1 MNLPPFQLGL
11 TAITIAAWT
20 LHENEIYRWMF
31 LSPWWICQTL
41 LGRENWDLLNGMG
54 QSCCR
59 PEGDQ
64 KRSDRGEK
72 FLGYFSLRT
81 SVVQQPET
89 FVQNSNFANASLLR
103 NLVLHYSFHLKTPPW
118 KLWQHENLFEV
129 LVDEGSARVVVNL
142 FPKWVVGS
150 AHVIEPITQIL
161 FAQWELTAEK
171 FLEGVTLFCVPN
183 LNISL
188 WINAVPLILLGRGSF
203 GSYKMNIMIKIQ
215 CRSWARARKKKITAS
230 QNMYAEK
237 FEAESDPCTSA
248 CWRLSYRHSQ

>member
-1 MNLPPFQLGL
+1 MGDDR
-11 TAITIAAWT
+11 
-20 LHENEIYRWMF
+20 HGGVRD
-31 LSPWWICQTL
+31 LSETTFRL
-41 LGRENWDLLNGMG
+41 S

-118 KLWQHENLFEV
+118 KLWQHENLLEV

-215 CRSWARARKKKITAS
+215 CRSWARAREKKITAN

-248 CWRLSYRHSQ
+248 CWRLSYRHSE

>member
-1 MNLPPFQLGL
+1 MLSNISYMNSYIFMGDDR
-11 TAITIAAWT
+11 
-20 LHENEIYRWMF
+20 HGGVRD
-31 LSPWWICQTL
+31 LSETTFRL
-41 LGRENWDLLNGMG
+41 G

-64 KRSDRGEK
+64 KRSDHGEK

-142 FPKWVVGS
+142 FPEWVVGS

-171 FLEGVTLFCVPN
+171 VLEG
-183 LNISL
+183 
-188 WINAVPLILLGRGSF
+188 LLYF
-203 GSYKMNIMIKIQ
+203 
-215 CRSWARARKKKITAS
+215 
-230 QNMYAEK
+230 
-237 FEAESDPCTSA
+237 A
-248 CWRLSYRHSQ
+248 CHI

>member
-1 MNLPPFQLGL
+1 M
-11 TAITIAAWT
+11 IID
-20 LHENEIYRWMF
+20 Y
-31 LSPWWICQTL
+31 
-41 LGRENWDLLNGMG
+41 
-54 QSCCR
+54 
-59 PEGDQ
+59 
-64 KRSDRGEK
+64 
-72 FLGYFSLRT
+72 
-81 SVVQQPET
+81 
-89 FVQNSNFANASLLR
+89 FANASLMR

-203 GSYKMNIMIKIQ
+203 GSYKMNIIDKNSVPILGTGPREKDNCKSEYVGRKI
-215 CRSWARARKKKITAS
+215 WGRKWTPELRL
-230 QNMYAEK
+230 AEGYLIDILNNHWFMAGLCK
-237 FEAESDPCTSA
+237 TLDVVLL
-248 CWRLSYRHSQ
+248 WI

>member
-11 TAITIAAWT
+11 TAVTIAAWT

-129 LVDEGSARVVVNL
+129 LVDEGSARVVVEPDHPPRVNHPHKIL
-142 FPKWVVGS
+142 GASGHLRSEKTSSVVWKKC
-150 AHVIEPITQIL
+150 
-161 FAQWELTAEK
+161 F
-171 FLEGVTLFCVPN
+171 FLDECKG
-183 LNISL
+183 LNSVHYTVETRIS
-188 WINAVPLILLGRGSF
+188 
-203 GSYKMNIMIKIQ
+203 IMIKVVFFK
-215 CRSWARARKKKITAS
+215 RKVLKV
-230 QNMYAEK
+230 Y
-237 FEAESDPCTSA
+237 CTWSE
-248 CWRLSYRHSQ
+248 

>member
-11 TAITIAAWT
+11 TAVTIAAWT

-188 WINAVPLILLGRGSF
+188 WINAVPLILLGRGSY
-203 GSYKMNIMIKIQ
+203 GSYKMNIIDKNSVPILGTGPREKDNCKSEYV
-215 CRSWARARKKKITAS
+215 CRKVWGRKWPLYFGLLKAI
-230 QNMYAEK
+230 
-237 FEAESDPCTSA
+237 
-248 CWRLSYRHSQ
+248 L

>member
-1 MNLPPFQLGL
+1 MRNFFLRCCGIVSTRTETLYLLMLSNISYMNSWIFMGDDR
-11 TAITIAAWT
+11 
-20 LHENEIYRWMF
+20 HGGVRD
-31 LSPWWICQTL
+31 LSETTFRL
-41 LGRENWDLLNGMG
+41 S

-188 WINAVPLILLGRGSF
+188 WINAVPLILLGRGSY
-203 GSYKMNIMIKIQ
+203 GSYKMNIIDKNSVPILGTGPREKDNCKSEYV
-215 CRSWARARKKKITAS
+215 CRKVWGRKWPLYFGLLKAI
-230 QNMYAEK
+230 
-237 FEAESDPCTSA
+237 
-248 CWRLSYRHSQ
+248 L